1 MINNRIN
8 KLVSKFKEYKID
20 GYIIPKNDEF
30 FSEYSEND
38 RLKAIT
44 NFSGSAG
51 YSIILK
57 NKKYLFVD
65 GRYTIQAKKEVG
77 KSFKIVDLRKIINCD
92 LFQNLSIGFDP
103 KIFTSKQIK
112 NFFHKNNKV
121 KSIESNLIDQICKN
135 KVKSSKPFFSL
146 KNKIIHVIVS

>member
-8 KLVSKFKEYKID
+8 KLVSKFKRYDID

-30 FSEYSEND
+30 FSEYSAND

-77 KSFKIVDLRKIINCD
+77 KSFKIVDLHKIINCD
-92 LFQNLSIGFDP
+92 LFQNLSIDDLKNQFQ
-103 KIFTSKQIK
+103 IYFTSSFCNHLQLLFTITFCNMQSFAISFCNHFLQKLQS
-112 NFFHKNNKV
+112 FFAY
-121 KSIESNLIDQICKN
+121 
-135 KVKSSKPFFSL
+135 
-146 KNKIIHVIVS
+146 